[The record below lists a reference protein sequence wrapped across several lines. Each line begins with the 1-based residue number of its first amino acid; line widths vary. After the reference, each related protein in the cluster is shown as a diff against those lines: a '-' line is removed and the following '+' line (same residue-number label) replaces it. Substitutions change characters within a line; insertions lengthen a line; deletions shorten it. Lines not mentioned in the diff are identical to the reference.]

1 MYLIGQSELHWSL
14 NSNEKA
20 KAIANLSYMTCIK
33 HFPLILYKL
42 VIQPI
47 LLDISFLS

>member
-1 MYLIGQSELHWSL
+1 MYLIRQSELHWSL
-14 NSNEKA
+14 NLVEKA
-20 KAIANLSYMTCIK
+20 KANANLRYMTCIK
-33 HFPLILYKL
+33 HFHPILNKL